1 MCSKTEWRQETGE
14 QRFTSEQQACLI
26 ESGLPFTLVSLIRR
40 CLATHVCLGMCVCL
54 CTAISTKQHSTNGFA
69 TCWLREELEEASE
82 RYMISIKSEQRT
94 LPGLLEILFTVS
106 TMKSKCRVCKSKD
119 TSNSSRSPRSR
130 LSHSSPP
137 RDKTK
142 QAPKQQQKDSKGR
155 QKVKEWEWKKK
166 GSGR

>member
-40 CLATHVCLGMCVCL
+40 CLATHVCLVTVCM

-69 TCWLREELEEASE
+69 TCWLREELEEASK

-119 TSNSSRSPRSR
+119 TSSCSRIVRAALVVASVIVRSQEIRRSR
-130 LSHSSPP
+130 RRSNSK
-137 RDKTK
+137 KT
-142 QAPKQQQKDSKGR
+142 ARADR
-155 QKVKEWEWKKK
+155 
-166 GSGR
+166 R

>member
-40 CLATHVCLGMCVCL
+40 CLATHVCLVTACLCV

-69 TCWLREELEEASE
+69 TCWLREELEEASK

-94 LPGLLEILFTVS
+94 LPGFLEILF
-106 TMKSKCRVCKSKD
+106 D
-119 TSNSSRSPRSR
+119 YE
-130 LSHSSPP
+130 
-137 RDKTK
+137 K
-142 QAPKQQQKDSKGR
+142 QVPG
-155 QKVKEWEWKKK
+155 V
-166 GSGR
+166 